1 MYLKLNRPIPSKL
14 KPRKELKYGDVFF
27 KTLFMGLGEQ
37 KKCNLLQS
45 VLLGATMVGI
55 IKEL

>member
-1 MYLKLNRPIPSKL
+1 MYLKLNGLPSKL
-14 KPRKELKYGDVFF
+14 KPRKELKSGDVFF
-27 KTLFMGLGEQ
+27 KILFMELREQ
-37 KKCNLLQS
+37 KKGNLLQS